1 MGANLDMN
9 TLLAGLL
16 DDNASAGA
24 DDILAGLIDDTSA
37 GESDLITLAGDDVL
51 AGLLDDN
58 TSGDLVGDLIGDLVG
73 AAAKQRGGARGNLAQ
88 QVGKK
93 VIAQALKARLGGG
106 GRRLPPG
113 ARRLQYTPRKYDAAR
128 VVPIGFDTVAAVP
141 AFTSATITQRP
152 QEPFRP
158 SRVFIPSDIAGS
170 FLVDDIKVG
179 NRSQLAAN
187 GSLPARMFQ
196 ENATG
201 ITLLLDTA
209 DPAIDVVL
217 RVTNISGAALRFF
230 AAIVGPAAE

>member
-1 MGANLDMN
+1 MN
-9 TLLAGLL
+9 TLLAGMLS
-16 DDNASAGA
+16 DDSSGA
-24 DDILAGLIDDTSA
+24 DDILAGLIDDSSS
-37 GESDLITLAGDDVL
+37 GSDLITLAGDDVL
-51 AGLLDDN
+51 AGLLDDSS
-58 TSGDLVGDLIGDLVG
+58 SGDLVGDLIGDLVG
-73 AAAKQRGGARGNLAQ
+73 ATAAKKGNLAQ
-88 QVGKK
+88 QIGKK
-93 VIAQALKARLGGG
+93 VITQALKARLGGSG
-106 GRRLPPG
+106 KRLPPG

-158 SRVFIPSDIAGS
+158 SRIFIPSDIAGS

-201 ITLLLDTA
+201 ISLLLDTA

-230 AAIVGPAAE
+230 AAVVGPAAE

>member
-16 DDNASAGA
+16 SDDASSGA
-24 DDILAGLIDDTSA
+24 EDILAGLIDDTSA
-37 GESDLITLAGDDVL
+37 GSSDLITLAGDDVL

-58 TSGDLVGDLIGDLVG
+58 ASGDLVGDLIGDLVG
-73 AAAKQRGGARGNLAQ
+73 ATARKGNLAQ

-106 GRRLPPG
+106 RRPLPPG

-217 RVTNISGAALRFF
+217 RVTNISGGALRFF

>member
-1 MGANLDMN
+1 MGANLDMT
-9 TLLAGLL
+9 TLLAGMLS
-16 DDNASAGA
+16 DDTSGA

-37 GESDLITLAGDDVL
+37 GDDLITLAGDDVL
-51 AGLLDDN
+51 AGLLDEN
-58 TSGDLVGDLIGDLVG
+58 AASGDLIGDLVG
-73 AAAKQRGGARGNLAQ
+73 DLVGAAARKGRGGNLAQ

-106 GRRLPPG
+106 RRPLPPG

-217 RVTNISGAALRFF
+217 RVTNISGGALRFF

>member
-1 MGANLDMN
+1 MN
-9 TLLAGLL
+9 TLLAGMLS
-16 DDNASAGA
+16 DDSSGA
-24 DDILAGLIDDTSA
+24 HDILAGLIDDSSS
-37 GESDLITLAGDDVL
+37 GSDLITLAGDDVL
-51 AGLLDDN
+51 AGLLDDSS
-58 TSGDLVGDLIGDLVG
+58 SGDLVGDLIGDLVG
-73 AAAKQRGGARGNLAQ
+73 ATAAKKGNLAQ
-88 QVGKK
+88 QIGKK
-93 VIAQALKARLGGG
+93 VITQALKARLGGG
-106 GRRLPPG
+106 KRLPPG

-217 RVTNISGAALRFF
+217 RVTNISGGALRFF

>member
-1 MGANLDMN
+1 MGANLNMD

-16 DDNASAGA
+16 GDDSSSGA
-24 DDILAGLIDDTSA
+24 DDILAGLIDDSSS
-37 GESDLITLAGDDVL
+37 GSDLITLAGDDVL
-51 AGLLDDN
+51 AGLLDD
-58 TSGDLVGDLIGDLVG
+58 SSSGDLIGDLVG
-73 AAAKQRGGARGNLAQ
+73 DLVGAAARGGRGGNLAQ

-106 GRRLPPG
+106 RRPLPPG

-201 ITLLLDTA
+201 ISLLLDTA

-217 RVTNISGAALRFF
+217 RVTNISGGALRFF

>member
-1 MGANLDMN
+1 MN

-16 DDNASAGA
+16 SEDASSGA

-37 GESDLITLAGDDVL
+37 GSSDLITLAGDDVL

-58 TSGDLVGDLIGDLVG
+58 ASGDLVGDLIGDLVG
-73 AAAKQRGGARGNLAQ
+73 ATARKGNLAQ

-106 GRRLPPG
+106 RRPLPPG

-217 RVTNISGAALRFF
+217 RVTNISGGALRFF